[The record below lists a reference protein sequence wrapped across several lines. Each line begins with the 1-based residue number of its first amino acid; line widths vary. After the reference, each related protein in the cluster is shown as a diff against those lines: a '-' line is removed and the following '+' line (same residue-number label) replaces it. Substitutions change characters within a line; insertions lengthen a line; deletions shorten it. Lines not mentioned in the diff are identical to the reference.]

1 MRPHSINLAATIKP
15 KTVTRTCS
23 VLVLS
28 ASLAFIASAIVL
40 SKHVRRASE
49 HCKLQVL
56 QALQSSIAEHCIAAR
71 RMSVARAGVVAARRT
86 LLSSIPSRQKPC
98 RGKFSTKKSARRSSA
113 RSCEPGAKSS
123 QEVGGEDGLTRPL
136 EGQRGCSRLART
148 GHLHGGVS
156 MKYCCSLS
164 SRRETARLSTPRFDL
179 AHQEQR

>member
-71 RMSVARAGVVAARRT
+71 RMSVARAGVVAGYLRGRRCT
-86 LLSSIPSRQKPC
+86 GERRGGGETGREEGLGTVTCAEGPGSSG
-98 RGKFSTKKSARRSSA
+98 RGRPGSSA
-113 RSCEPGAKSS
+113 LGPPR
-123 QEVGGEDGLTRPL
+123 D
-136 EGQRGCSRLART
+136 
-148 GHLHGGVS
+148 GGVGWGV
-156 MKYCCSLS
+156 
-164 SRRETARLSTPRFDL
+164 
-179 AHQEQR
+179 